1 MANKKNLNMQKWT
14 GERLETFVF
23 NEATVEHLHRYAIA
37 AEYVKGKVVLDI
49 ACGEG
54 YGSSLLSKSA
64 SAVMGIDIDVKTVN
78 DASKKYLA
86 NNLKFTHG
94 RVEEIPAADNAFD
107 VVVSFE
113 TLEHSSEHEKIF
125 SELKRVLKPGGVLII
140 STPEKK
146 YYTDIPGF
154 QNSFHLKEVYEH
166 EFVKLLRNHF
176 SHHYCFYQSSGLSSV
191 VISEGKNRM
200 TIYEGNYE
208 TVKASGRM
216 DPLYLIAIASEN
228 EIDKPSSSI
237 FLGRSIFQ
245 AALSDRERELKNTL
259 SYKTGHLLLQ
269 PLRVIRDLFKKQGL

>member
-1 MANKKNLNMQKWT
+1 MQKWT

-23 NEATVEHLHRYAIA
+23 NEAMVEHLHRYAIA

-54 YGSSLLSKSA
+54 YGSNLLSKSA
-64 SAVMGIDIDVKTVN
+64 SAVTGIDIDVNTINK
-78 DASKKYLA
+78 ASKKYSS
-86 NNLKFTHG
+86 NNLKFIQG
-94 RVEEIPAADNAFD
+94 RVEAIPAPDNSFD

-113 TLEHSSEHEKIF
+113 TLEHSFDHEKIF
-125 SELKRVLKPGGVLII
+125 SEMKRVLKPGGLLII

-146 YYTDIPGF
+146 YYTDLPGSH
-154 QNSFHLKEVYEH
+154 NSFHLKEVYEH
-166 EFVKLLRNHF
+166 EFTKLLRDHF

-191 VISEGKNRM
+191 VMTEETNEM

-216 DPLYLIAIASEN
+216 DPLYLIAIASDS
-228 EIDKPSSSI
+228 EIDKPASSI
-237 FLGRSIFQ
+237 FLGRLIFQ
-245 AALSDRERELKNTL
+245 AALNEKEQELRNTL

-269 PLRVIRDLFKKQGL
+269 PLRMIGNLFKKQGHDL